1 MSESSQPSESY
12 DTVFSLPAVDDDPD
26 TEIGVLLMGFGPER
40 LLAGLG
46 VASGGLAADPASATM
61 YVDQL
66 RHDARDDHTFAAA
79 LAAGAD
85 RWRAA
90 RTGFAEVLAGPGE
103 WSAALRQQWA
113 AATTAFAAARDLAPA
128 LRTGNDAER
137 VYLVACWLRR
147 EEITRTVEEQCP
159 T

>member
-1 MSESSQPSESY
+1 MSEPY
-12 DTVFSLPAVDDDPD
+12 DTVFSLPAVDDHPD
-26 TEIGVLLMGFGPER
+26 TELGVLLMGFGPER

-46 VASGGLAADPASATM
+46 VASGGLAADPPAATM
-61 YVDQL
+61 FVDQL
-66 RHDARDDHTFAAA
+66 RHDARDDLTFAAA

-85 RWRAA
+85 RWRTAS
-90 RTGFAEVLAGPGE
+90 TGFAAVLPGPGE
-103 WSAALRQQWA
+103 RSAALRQQWA
-113 AATTAFAAARDLAPA
+113 AATSAFAAARDLAPV
-128 LRTGNDAER
+128 LRTESDAER

>member
-1 MSESSQPSESY
+1 VSEPY
-12 DTVFSLPAVDDDPD
+12 DTNFSLPAVDDDPA

-46 VASGGLAADPASATM
+46 VASRGLAADPATVTT

-66 RHDARDDHTFAAA
+66 RHGARDDLTLADA
-79 LAAGAD
+79 LAAGAR

-90 RTGFAEVLAGPGE
+90 APALDAVRAGPGE
-103 WSAALRQQWA
+103 RSAALRQLWGA
-113 AATTAFAAARDLAPA
+113 AVTGLAADDVVHE
-128 LRTGNDAER
+128 LRMSGDAER

-147 EEITRTVEEQCP
+147 EEITRTAEELCP

>member
-1 MSESSQPSESY
+1 MSEPY
-12 DTVFSLPAVDDDPD
+12 DTVFALPALDDDPD

-46 VASGGLAADPASATM
+46 VASRFLAGDPASVTT

-66 RHDARDDHTFAAA
+66 RHDAREDRTFADA

-90 RTGFAEVLAGPGE
+90 GAGLDEVRVGPGE
-103 WSAALRQQWA
+103 RSAALRQQWVA
-113 AATTAFAAARDLAPA
+113 VATAVAIAGDLAPE
-128 LRTGNDAER
+128 LRASCDAER

-147 EEITRTVEEQCP
+147 EEITRTVEELCP